1 MSGETHRVKKIEGR
15 PVRMCVVGLGMA
27 SKPHVLALKDLADG
41 RVEVRGVYGRDA
53 ARRQAFAQ
61 THGLPEAASLE
72 ALAADPALD
81 AVLLLT
87 PPNARLDAVRLF
99 AGAGKH
105 ILMEKP
111 VERTTK
117 AAEEI
122 VGIAERAGVTLGIV
136 FQHRLRP
143 ASLALKALLES
154 GRLGRIGLV
163 RLEVPWWRPQ
173 AYYDEPGRG
182 TLARDGGGVLI
193 SQAIHALDLML
204 SLLGPID
211 DVQALAGTTNLHRME
226 TEDFAAAG
234 VRFRMGALG
243 SIMATT
249 AAYPGDSETLAI
261 HAEHGSAIFRG
272 GSLSVSWRDGRV
284 EEIGQK
290 QATGGGADPM
300 AFDHGAH
307 RAVIED
313 FAAAI
318 AAGRAPSIT
327 GRSALEVHRLIDAIL
342 DSARTGTR
350 VRVAGSGA

>member
-1 MSGETHRVKKIEGR
+1 MKKIEGR
-15 PVRMCVVGLGMA
+15 PVRMAVVGIGMA
-27 SKPHVLALKDLADG
+27 SKPHALALKDLADG
-41 RVEVRGVYGRDA
+41 RVEVACVYSRDA
-53 ARRQAFAQ
+53 ARRQAFA
-61 THGLPEAASLE
+61 EANGWKAAGSLE
-72 ALAADPALD
+72 AIAADPAVD

-87 PPNARLDAVRLF
+87 PPNARVEAVRLF
-99 AGAGKH
+99 ASAGKQ

-122 VGIAERAGVTLGIV
+122 VAIAEGAKIALGIV

-143 ASLALKALLES
+143 ASLSLKALLES

-163 RLEVPWWRPQ
+163 RLDVPWWRPQ
-173 AYYDEPGRG
+173 TYYDEPGRG

-204 SLLGPID
+204 SLLGPVD
-211 DVQALAGTTNLHRME
+211 EVQAMAGTTSLHRME

-234 VRFRMGALG
+234 VRFRSGASG
-243 SIMATT
+243 SIVATT

-261 HAEHGSAIFRG
+261 HAERGTAIFRG

-284 EEIGQK
+284 EEFGQK

-313 FAAAI
+313 FAASV
-318 AAGRAPSIT
+318 AAGRASSIT

-342 DSARTGTR
+342 GSSRTGTR
-350 VRVAGSGA
+350 VRVV

>member
-1 MSGETHRVKKIEGR
+1 MKKIEGR
-15 PVRMCVVGLGMA
+15 PVRLAVVGIGMA

-41 RVEVRGVYGRDA
+41 RVEVAGVCSRDA
-53 ARRQAFAQ
+53 ARREAFAAAN
-61 THGLPEAASLE
+61 GWKAAASIE
-72 ALAADPALD
+72 TIAADPAID

-87 PPNARLDAVRLF
+87 PPNARIDAVRLF
-99 AGAGKH
+99 ADAGKH

-122 VGIAERAGVTLGIV
+122 VGIAERAGIALGIV

-143 ASLALKALLES
+143 ASLSLKALLDG

-173 AYYDEPGRG
+173 TYYDEPGRG

-211 DVQALAGTTNLHRME
+211 EVQAMAGTTSLHRME

-234 VRFRMGALG
+234 VRFRSGALG

-272 GSLSVSWRDGRV
+272 GSLSVSWRDGKV
-284 EEIGQK
+284 EEFGQK

-313 FAAAI
+313 FAGCI
-318 AAGRAPSIT
+318 AAGRPSSIT
-327 GRSALEVHRLIDAIL
+327 GRSALEVHRLIDAIIH
-342 DSARTGTR
+342 SSRTGAR
-350 VRVAGSGA
+350 VRVA

>member
-1 MSGETHRVKKIEGR
+1 MKKIEGR
-15 PVRMCVVGLGMA
+15 PVRMAIVGIGMA

-41 RVEVRGVYGRDA
+41 RVEVTGVYSRDA
-53 ARRQAFAQ
+53 ARRQAFA
-61 THGLPEAASLE
+61 AANGWKAATSLE
-72 ALAADPALD
+72 AIAADPAID

-87 PPNARLDAVRLF
+87 PPNARVEAVRLF
-99 AGAGKH
+99 ADAGKQ

-117 AAEEI
+117 AAEDI
-122 VGIAERAGVTLGIV
+122 VGIAERAGIALGIV

-143 ASLALKALLES
+143 ASLSLKALLES

-163 RLEVPWWRPQ
+163 RLEVPWWRAQ

-204 SLLGPID
+204 SLLGPVD
-211 DVQALAGTTNLHRME
+211 EVQAMAGTTSLHRME

-234 VRFRMGALG
+234 VRFRSGALG

-272 GSLSVSWRDGRV
+272 GSLSVSWRDGKV

-290 QATGGGADPM
+290 QATGGGTDPM

-313 FAAAI
+313 FAACI
-318 AAGRAPSIT
+318 AAGRPSSIT

-342 DSARTGTR
+342 GSSRTGTR
-350 VRVAGSGA
+350 VRVA